1 MAKREKKLD
10 LEKLQRYA
18 IGDHRGR
25 KSKAP
30 EELAELRKLQRLGAS
45 NAYLRLK
52 ILAQSRK
59 LHNLN
64 TALYIS
70 LNQWI
75 YEIVHGKPK
84 VAMEGKLDVPI
95 RITYQLVPPKEQ
107 IDRAEELLALK
118 VSEVESSSEY
128 TPGDITESV
137 KVN

>member
-1 MAKREKKLD
+1 MKKVQKLD
-10 LEKLQRYA
+10 LEKLQKYA

-30 EELAELRKLQRLGAS
+30 EELAELRKMQRLGAS

-107 IDRAEELLALK
+107 IKRAEEILALK
-118 VSEVESSSEY
+118 VGEVEPNSED
-128 TPGDITESV
+128 TPGDTTEPAE
-137 KVN
+137 VN